1 MNVEIDFDL
10 TQKDIDRVGLS
21 EAGSNAMEIVMQ
33 DGHFKN
39 QMACYRF
46 SVALALKEKVDISNH
61 HVVRPAGHMYLQSQ
75 IDPDGIFATAIAET
89 NPKYKNVKYRALEKY
104 ADLGVQLLAKKLDA
118 EEHILYWVR

>member
-1 MNVEIDFDL
+1 MDAEIEFDL

-21 EAGSNAMEIVMQ
+21 EAGTSAMEIVMQ

-46 SVALALKEKVDISNH
+46 AVAFALKEKVDISNH
-61 HVVRPAGHMYLQSQ
+61 IVVRPAGHMYLQSQ
-75 IDPDGIFATAIAET
+75 IDPDGIFAIAIAET
-89 NPKYKNVKYRALEKY
+89 NANYKNVKYRALERY

-118 EEHILYWVR
+118 GEHILYWVN

>member
-61 HVVRPAGHMYLQSQ
+61 HVV
-75 IDPDGIFATAIAET
+75 
-89 NPKYKNVKYRALEKY
+89 
-104 ADLGVQLLAKKLDA
+104 
-118 EEHILYWVR
+118 